1 MAIKSILTSQT
12 DFTGEFPVSEKT
24 VALWRFNEAT
34 PDSNNMLADD
44 SGHNRNF
51 FVSGWSGTSANL
63 SSGRLGR
70 YFRQNI
76 INPTSEKTHLV
87 ATNDGSFFS
96 DLGEKIVVGGW
107 INPTTYSVGQ
117 TYIPIFNTRQGPG
130 QPIFYISLFQG
141 RLRLMLY
148 NSSGSLIYDQ
158 TETPTI
164 TLKNNGWYFIASIIE
179 VNSKRV
185 QNLLCDRSDG
195 AVWQSPVRTF
205 TGDLNQSCVADIVM
219 GMHANTYYYAGGFD
233 DWFYEKDSSL
243 TMEDLIF
250 YFKSSILANGGDST
264 ADVDAL
270 VDPGSVIL
278 KATSGVYAQS
288 GQLYSIAAACGL
300 SGTGRVSVTSE
311 YIAGITSIS
320 LVETST
326 SDDLSSWTEWQAI
339 GTSGELQSPNRE
351 YIRYRITLSTQDTSR
366 TPKLLEI
373 QLHDIPKPPYER
385 LGFARP
391 VVLDTNGAWEAVLEN
406 AFDIVVTSEVNG
418 ADILEFKLPFHDSK
432 REALDNEKQ
441 VQIVN
446 DVYRIRTITDEK
458 SSDGRVVTQVYAE
471 AAFYDLSF
479 SAEKEPMEF
488 VAETPEVPMRYA
500 LLGTG
505 WSLGNVT
512 VSTKRTWQ
520 STEKNALSILRA
532 IQNIHGGDLIF
543 DSANRLVH
551 LLTFSGTDSG
561 ALFCYRKNMKSIQR
575 VVDTRSLITR
585 LYAYGKG
592 GMTFASINGNKE
604 YVEDYS
610 YSSEVRVGTLDASSI
625 SNPYQLLE
633 FANMR
638 LAQYAKP
645 RISYVLSAMDLSVLT
660 GYEHEAWKLGDIVTV
675 DDRDLNLSVKTRV
688 VRRQYN
694 LQEPWKTV
702 LELSTTLRELGDSS
716 AVWDKAAD
724 ILSSTDVLDRQE
736 LKDLVPFNHLR
747 NSRADDGL
755 TYWLSSG
762 FTVDPNNGVSGTA
775 SFKAEG
781 VLGMTK
787 SLSQTVYPASRKS
800 YTFSAQIAS
809 ENLQKGPNGQVGIE
823 VVIEYEDGSTET
835 RFIDLF

>member
-1 MAIKSILTSQT
+1 M
-12 DFTGEFPVSEKT
+12 
-24 VALWRFNEAT
+24 
-34 PDSNNMLADD
+34 
-44 SGHNRNF
+44 
-51 FVSGWSGTSANL
+51 
-63 SSGRLGR
+63 
-70 YFRQNI
+70 
-76 INPTSEKTHLV
+76 
-87 ATNDGSFFS
+87 
-96 DLGEKIVVGGW
+96 
-107 INPTTYSVGQ
+107 
-117 TYIPIFNTRQGPG
+117 
-130 QPIFYISLFQG
+130 
-141 RLRLMLY
+141 
-148 NSSGSLIYDQ
+148 
-158 TETPTI
+158 
-164 TLKNNGWYFIASIIE
+164 
-179 VNSKRV
+179 
-185 QNLLCDRSDG
+185 
-195 AVWQSPVRTF
+195 
-205 TGDLNQSCVADIVM
+205 
-219 GMHANTYYYAGGFD
+219 
-233 DWFYEKDSSL
+233 
-243 TMEDLIF
+243 
-250 YFKSSILANGGDST
+250 
-264 ADVDAL
+264 
-270 VDPGSVIL
+270 
-278 KATSGVYAQS
+278 
-288 GQLYSIAAACGL
+288 
-300 SGTGRVSVTSE
+300 
-311 YIAGITSIS
+311 
-320 LVETST
+320 
-326 SDDLSSWTEWQAI
+326 
-339 GTSGELQSPNRE
+339 
-351 YIRYRITLSTQDTSR
+351 
-366 TPKLLEI
+366 
-373 QLHDIPKPPYER
+373 
-385 LGFARP
+385 
-391 VVLDTNGAWEAVLEN
+391 
-406 AFDIVVTSEVNG
+406 
-418 ADILEFKLPFHDSK
+418 
-432 REALDNEKQ
+432 
-441 VQIVN
+441 
-446 DVYRIRTITDEK
+446 
-458 SSDGRVVTQVYAE
+458 
-471 AAFYDLSF
+471 
-479 SAEKEPMEF
+479 
-488 VAETPEVPMRYA
+488 
-500 LLGTG
+500 
-505 WSLGNVT
+505 
-512 VSTKRTWQ
+512 
-520 STEKNALSILRA
+520 
-532 IQNIHGGDLIF
+532 IF

-551 LLTFSGTDSG
+551 LLTFGGTDSG

-585 LYAYGKG
+585 LYAYGKD

-675 DDRDLNLSVKTRV
+675 DDKDLKLSVKTRV

-716 AVWDKAAD
+716 AGWDKAAD